1 MNESESP
8 ITPLLKKP
16 ISKPGRKPKEVWNFF
31 TTFGEKKEG
40 HQGCKCKYCPWTQT
54 CGEPNMMEAH
64 LALSCHKVPHDVKE
78 KFLLIVKTRGENQS
92 EVEIPSKKRKAGHQQ
107 SITKYA
113 ESNTVEPFKKQICDR
128 TIAKFFICCGVSF
141 RLVEHPFFIDMVK
154 SLCLGYDPPR
164 ANTLS
169 EDFLYEELA
178 NIVVDQHIELK
189 RTKNLTL
196 GNKNKKILFRKQ
208 IC

>member
-1 MNESESP
+1 
-8 ITPLLKKP
+8 
-16 ISKPGRKPKEVWNFF
+16 
-31 TTFGEKKEG
+31 
-40 HQGCKCKYCPWTQT
+40 
-54 CGEPNMMEAH
+54 
-64 LALSCHKVPHDVKE
+64 
-78 KFLLIVKTRGENQS
+78 
-92 EVEIPSKKRKAGHQQ
+92 
-107 SITKYA
+107 
-113 ESNTVEPFKKQICDR
+113 
-128 TIAKFFICCGVSF
+128 
-141 RLVEHPFFIDMVK
+141 MVK

-196 GNKNKKILFRKQ
+196 GNKNNKIFFRKQ

>member
-1 MNESESP
+1 MSESENPVS
-8 ITPLLKKP
+8 PLLKKS

-31 TTFGEKKEG
+31 MTTGEKKEG
-40 HQGCKCKYCPWTQT
+40 HQGCKCKYCPWSQT
-54 CGEPNMMEAH
+54 RGEPNLMEAH

-78 KFLLIVKTRGENQS
+78 KFLFIVKTRGENQL
-92 EVEIPSKKRKAGHQQ
+92 EVEVSSKKRKAKHQQ
-107 SITKYA
+107 SITKYG
-113 ESNTVEPFKKQICDR
+113 ESNTIEPYKKQICDR

-164 ANTLS
+164 ATTLS
-169 EDFLYEELA
+169 ENFLYEELA
-178 NIVVDQHIELK
+178 NIVVDQQIELN

-196 GNKNKKILFRKQ
+196 SSKNKNITL
-208 IC
+208 